1 MNHPFSLAHLTALE
15 CAPPEL
21 TYLAAQAGYDFV
33 SIRPIY
39 MGLPNEPNYDLANNK
54 AMFKETKLALQ
65 QTGLSVYDI
74 ELARINDD
82 IDPLIYEPAFEVAA
96 ELGAKHVLSSI
107 WTDDTELGREKFA
120 QLCDIARPYGL
131 TINLES
137 VPIASVRTLKGAIH
151 VLEDVK
157 RENVGLMID
166 AHHFHRAHDCVDD
179 IKSIPKEWLHYF
191 HLCDAQK
198 EIPTSKEEMTRI
210 LREERL
216 YIGEGG
222 LPLKGMLTCLPD
234 DMVFSLEMPNRQRTK
249 ELGTFEYIKQCLASA
264 KTFIEKGNTHAVKK

>member
-82 IDPLIYEPAFEVAA
+82 IDPLIYE
-96 ELGAKHVLSSI
+96 LRLK
-107 WTDDTELGREKFA
+107 WR
-120 QLCDIARPYGL
+120 Q
-131 TINLES
+131 NLEQ
-137 VPIASVRTLKGAIH
+137 
-151 VLEDVK
+151 
-157 RENVGLMID
+157 N
-166 AHHFHRAHDCVDD
+166 
-179 IKSIPKEWLHYF
+179 
-191 HLCDAQK
+191 
-198 EIPTSKEEMTRI
+198 
-210 LREERL
+210 
-216 YIGEGG
+216 
-222 LPLKGMLTCLPD
+222 
-234 DMVFSLEMPNRQRTK
+234 
-249 ELGTFEYIKQCLASA
+249 TF
-264 KTFIEKGNTHAVKK
+264 

>member
-1 MNHPFSLAHLTALE
+1 MKHQFSLAHLTALE

-39 MGLPNEPNYDLANNK
+39 MGLPDEPNYDLATNK
-54 AMFKETKLALQ
+54 VMFKETKIALQ
-65 QTGLSVYDI
+65 QTGLNVHDI
-74 ELARINDD
+74 ELARVHAD

-120 QLCDIARPYGL
+120 QLCDLARPYGL
-131 TINLES
+131 IINLES
-137 VPIASVRTLKGAIH
+137 VPIASVKTLKGAIH

-166 AHHFHRAHDCVDD
+166 AHHFHRADDCIDD
-179 IKSIPKEWLHYF
+179 LKTIPKEWLHYF
-191 HLCDAQK
+191 HLCDAQR
-198 EIPTSKEEMTRI
+198 EIPVKKEEMTRI

-222 LPLKGMLTCLPD
+222 LPLKDMVTRLPSD
-234 DMVFSLEMPNRQRTK
+234 IVFSLEMPHKQRTK
-249 ELGTFEYIKQCLASA
+249 ELGTFEYIKKCLESA
-264 KTFIEKGNTHAVKK
+264 KTFVQEKDTRIIKK

>member
-1 MNHPFSLAHLTALE
+1 MKHQFSLAHLTALE

-54 AMFKETKLALQ
+54 AMFKETKQALET
-65 QTGLSVYDI
+65 TGLKVFDI
-74 ELARINDD
+74 ELARINDE
-82 IDPLIYEPAFEVAA
+82 IDPTTYEPAFEVAA

-107 WTDDTELGREKFA
+107 WTDHTERGREKFA
-120 QLCDIARPYGL
+120 KLCDVAKPYGL

-137 VPIASVRTLKGAIH
+137 VPIASVKTLKGAVH
-151 VLEDVK
+151 VLEDVNK
-157 RENVGLMID
+157 PNAGLMID
-166 AHHFHRAHDCVDD
+166 AHHFHRAHDRPEE
-179 IKSIPKEWLHYF
+179 IQSIPKEWLNYF
-191 HLCDAQK
+191 HLCDAQGH
-198 EIPTSKEEMTRI
+198 IPQEQAEMTRI

-222 LPLKGMLTCLPD
+222 LPLKEIISHLPD
-234 DMVFSLEMPNRQRTK
+234 DIVFSLEMPHLQRTK
-249 ELGTFEYIKQCLASA
+249 ELGTYGYIKQCLESA
-264 KTFIEKGNTHAVKK
+264 RAFVEQCNKNPLTT